1 MPAVSI
7 RGRMDQAIDAA
18 LWRTPARGA
27 YPDPRIFLSLSGLDQ
42 MRSFLAGKAPRPPI
56 HYLTGMRPTEV
67 GPGTSTF
74 VMPATGWLL
83 SPPGLVQL
91 GTLAIL
97 ADGPLG
103 CAVQS
108 ALPPATP
115 FTTAELSISGIRPT
129 GASGGNLIARGRL
142 IHAGRSMALSE
153 ATVEDGEGRVVAHAT
168 SRCFIFPPVVSPPP
182 PPPEFATVEEPDDL
196 HAPPYQ
202 RPPQGEVLG
211 QDVYNRFSGL
221 DVFRAQLSGDLPGPP
236 ISHLTGLRPVDV
248 AEGEVTFVCPA
259 TKWLCSPL
267 GKVEGGV
274 IALVAETPPVSAV
287 QTTVPAGTS
296 YAELD
301 LKVNF
306 LRPVDP
312 DGADLTANGRVIH
325 RGKTVVIATSEVVDG
340 QGKRVAVATGSSM
353 VMPGRPWRTEPPPP
367 ASEEPF
373 GVRRC
378 EED

>member
-1 MPAVSI
+1 MDLASDTAV
-7 RGRMDQAIDAA
+7 
-18 LWRTPARGA
+18 WREPARGG

-42 MRSFLAGKAPRPPI
+42 MRSFFAGKAPRPPI

-74 VMPATGWLL
+74 VMPATDWLL

-97 ADGPLG
+97 TDGPLG
-103 CAVQS
+103 CAVQT

-115 FTTAELSISGIRPT
+115 FTTAELSISGIRPA

-153 ATVEDGEGRVVAHAT
+153 ATVEDSEGRRVAHAT
-168 SRCFIFPPVVSPPP
+168 SRCFIFPAVVSPPP
-182 PPPEFATVEEPDDL
+182 PAPEFPTLEDAAEANP
-196 HAPPYQ
+196 PPYR

-211 QDVYNRFSGL
+211 QDVYDRLSGL
-221 DVFRAQLSGDLPGPP
+221 EIFRAQLSGDLPGPP

-259 TKWLCSPL
+259 TEWLCSPL

-274 IALVAETPPVSAV
+274 IALVAETPLVSAV
-287 QTTVPAGTS
+287 QTLLPAGTS
-296 YAELD
+296 YAPLD

-312 DGADLTANGRVIH
+312 DGAELTAKARVIH
-325 RGKTVVIATSEVVDG
+325 RGKTIVVATSEVVEG
-340 QGKRVAVATGSSM
+340 QGRPVAVATGSSM
-353 VMPGRPWRTEPPPP
+353 VMPGRRWRAEPPPP
-367 ASEEPF
+367 APE
-373 GVRRC
+373 
-378 EED
+378 